1 MPERSGRGEIN
12 MDIKEYVAVTVM
24 AAVWLIIQILKKPV
38 FDRLNL
44 SDYIPLFAGLL
55 GIVFVFW
62 INGAMDFTL
71 FLEGLASG
79 FAATGL
85 NEGINSIFFKE
96 STGA

>member
-1 MPERSGRGEIN
+1 

-55 GIVFVFW
+55 GILFTVW
-62 INGAMDFTL
+62 IHGALDFPL

-85 NEGINSIFFKE
+85 NEGINAVFFNNE